1 MGLVGYRRELA
12 REHCK
17 KGLEPEGCMTVQVG
31 CKMAQEHCKRG
42 LVRAELARYS
52 LLWEHYRKVQVRCSQ
67 ERELD
72 YKKVEIQEDYKRRV
86 GLVYRL
92 LLCMKAVEVLVQEYC
107 RTVELLEGYRT
118 VAGQEGYK
126 KALGRQGGCKKVEVM
141 VYCMMVWVVQDYM
154 QVVVVAGCMMASLL
168 EDYMMVEVL
177 ELNKMALEVHKMVG
191 QLVDY
196 MMVGD
201 LEDCR

>member
-12 REHCK
+12 LEHCK
-17 KGLEPEGCMTVQVG
+17 KGLEPEGYMMVQVG

-42 LVRAELARYS
+42 LVRAELGRCS
-52 LLWEHYRKVQVRCSQ
+52 LLREHYRKVQVRCSQ

-141 VYCMMVWVVQDYM
+141 VHCMMVWVVQDYM
-154 QVVVVAGCMMASLL
+154 QVVVVAGCMMAFLL
-168 EDYMMVEVL
+168 EDYMMVGVL
-177 ELNKMALEVHKMVG
+177 ELNMMALEVHKMVG

>member
-12 REHCK
+12 LEHCK
-17 KGLEPEGCMTVQVG
+17 KGREPEGYMMVQVG
-31 CKMAQEHCKRG
+31 CKMAQEHCKQG
-42 LVRAELARYS
+42 LVRAELARCS
-52 LLWEHYRKVQVRCSQ
+52 LLREHYRKVQVRCSQ

-72 YKKVEIQEDYKRRV
+72 YKKVEIQEDYKRLV

-92 LLCMKAVEVLVQEYC
+92 LLCMKAVEVLVQEC
-107 RTVELLEGYRT
+107 CKMVELLEGYRT
-118 VAGQEGYK
+118 DVGQGGYK
-126 KALGRQGGCKKVEVM
+126 KAFRRQGGCKKVEVM
-141 VYCMMVWVVQDYM
+141 VHCMMVWVVQDYM
-154 QVVVVAGCMMASLL
+154 QVVVVAGCMMAFLL

-177 ELNKMALEVHKMVG
+177 ELNMMALEVHKMVG

-196 MMVGD
+196 MMVWD